1 MDTLSYKTVSA
12 NPATITKEWHVVDA
26 TDMVLG
32 RLCTEVAA
40 IIRGKKKPY
49 YTPHTDCGDHV
60 IVINADKIKLTGS
73 KWDDKVYLS
82 YSLYPGGQKSITA
95 KELMA
100 KKPTAVVEKA
110 VKGMIPKNTLGS
122 AVMKNLHVYA
132 GAEHPHAAQK
142 PKTLN
147 F

>member
-49 YTPHTDCGDHV
+49 YTPHADCGDHV
-60 IVINADKIKLTGS
+60 IVINAEKIKLTGA

-82 YSLYPGGQKSITA
+82 HSLYPGGQKKYYCKRID
-95 KELMA
+95 
-100 KKPTAVVEKA
+100 
-110 VKGMIPKNTLGS
+110 G
-122 AVMKNLHVYA
+122 
-132 GAEHPHAAQK
+132 
-142 PKTLN
+142 
-147 F
+147 